1 MKKELVAETLGHCQY
16 ALSVHRV
23 KRDASGRRAFIHH
36 VYYEITVNGDVKHSG
51 LNAEDTIVQL
61 TATINSLT
69 NAMGKAG
76 VKVP

>member
-23 KRDASGRRAFIHH
+23 KRDASGRRAFQHH
-36 VYYEITVNGDVKHSG
+36 VTYEVTVNGDVKHSG
-51 LNAEDTIVQL
+51 LSAEDTIIQL

-69 NAMGKAG
+69 NAMAKAG

>member
-23 KRDASGRRAFIHH
+23 KRDASGRRAFQHH
-36 VYYEITVNGDVKHSG
+36 MYYDVIVNGDIKHSG
-51 LNAEDTIVQL
+51 LSAEDTIVHL

>member
-1 MKKELVAETLGHCQY
+1 MKKELVCETLGHCQY
-16 ALSVHRV
+16 ALRV
-23 KRDASGRRAFIHH
+23 YRVRRDASGRRAFQHH
-36 VYYEITVNGDVKHSG
+36 VYYQIEVNGEVKHSG
-51 LNAEDTIVQL
+51 LNADDTIVQL